1 MNMKTGI
8 NTHSSGSMKKIS
20 LSLLLMAAIMLLVSC
35 GEGEKTDADYV
46 EEAVFTTLDG
56 EENVAVSD
64 FGGKVVLIDF
74 WETWCSPCLA
84 TFPVLQKLREE
95 YPDRFVVLAVTP
107 GFTDTAEDAR
117 KFRDEHDYDFRY
129 LMDSGGLHE
138 KLGVE
143 GIPYK
148 VYVGADG
155 RFIEKSLGS
164 YGPEKEYE
172 VVKKIIEENSDPQ
185 LAGTGR

>member
-1 MNMKTGI
+1 MDAGTNHHKPST
-8 NTHSSGSMKKIS
+8 MKKFS
-20 LSLLLMAAIMLLVSC
+20 TSLLFIAAIMVLVSC

-46 EEAVFTTLDG
+46 EEAVFTTVDG
-56 EENVAVSD
+56 EEKVAVSD

-95 YPDRFVVLAVTP
+95 YPDRFEVLAVTP

-117 KFRDEHDYDFRY
+117 KFRDEHDYDFHY
-129 LMDSGGLHE
+129 VMDSSGLHE

-185 LAGTGR
+185 LAGANR